1 MINEKKKDKQ
11 LRISDGTEAEFPRTK
26 LKYIRE
32 LGKGW
37 FGRVKHVLRSFQYRS
52 NKNLFKVV
60 EGTAQDFENE
70 QIWTPVVVRILEA
83 SASTKDRVLFLHDAN
98 IYRCSPHPNVLS
110 LLGRSLS
117 TTPLLLMQEY
127 CPKVTVIITSCFLI
141 SF

>member
-1 MINEKKKDKQ
+1 MVWKGNHIMP
-11 LRISDGTEAEFPRTK
+11 SFP
-26 LKYIRE
+26 
-32 LGKGW
+32 
-37 FGRVKHVLRSFQYRS
+37 YRS
-52 NKNLFKVV
+52 NKNMFKVV

-127 CPKVTVIITSCFLI
+127 CPKGDLKRCLRENKDNRELLLSSELPLRWCCQLSSAVKHLHNQKIVHP
-141 SF
+141 